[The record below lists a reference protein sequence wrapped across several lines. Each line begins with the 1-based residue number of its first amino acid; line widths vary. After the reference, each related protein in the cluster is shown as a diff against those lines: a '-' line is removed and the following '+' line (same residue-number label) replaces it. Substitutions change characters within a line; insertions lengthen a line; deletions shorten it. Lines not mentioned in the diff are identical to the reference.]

1 MEVIDELLQA
11 FWLNLQNGQLSH
23 LGIWVY
29 VLLAVVVAVEGPIAT
44 LLAAAAAS
52 AGYLRVNTVVVS
64 AFVGNLIADLCWYL
78 LGYVGKIDW
87 MMRFGKRFGL
97 TSQYMERTRQEL
109 ENNAPKLLII
119 AKLTAAFTIPMLI
132 TAGLARLP
140 LKRWLP
146 GYAIAEVIWTGC
158 LILIGFYATE
168 AISRF
173 EYGLRGLSI
182 VAGLLFL
189 IAGIL
194 FVRRTLRSRASR
206 NMLQPRVATDAGTT
220 PDQSEDVAE

>member
-1 MEVIDELLQA
+1 MEVIDKLLQT
-11 FWLNLQNGQLSH
+11 FWLDLQNGQLSH

-44 LLAAAAAS
+44 LLGAAVAS
-52 AGYLRVNTVVVS
+52 AGYLRVNSVFIS
-64 AFVGNLIADLCWYL
+64 AFVGNLTADLSWYL
-78 LGYVGKIDW
+78 LGYLGKIEW
-87 MMRFGKRFGL
+87 VMRFGKRFGL
-97 TSQYMERTRQEL
+97 TSQFMERTQQEL
-109 ENNAPKLLII
+109 ETNAPKLLII

-132 TAGLARLP
+132 ASGLARLP

-146 GYAIAEVIWTGC
+146 GYTLAEVVWTGC
-158 LILIGFYATE
+158 LVLIGFYATE

-182 VAGLLFL
+182 AAGVLFV

-194 FVRRTLRSRASR
+194 FVRRTLRSRISGGVLRQETAAK
-206 NMLQPRVATDAGTT
+206 PGTT
-220 PDQSEDVAE
+220 PDRSDRHS